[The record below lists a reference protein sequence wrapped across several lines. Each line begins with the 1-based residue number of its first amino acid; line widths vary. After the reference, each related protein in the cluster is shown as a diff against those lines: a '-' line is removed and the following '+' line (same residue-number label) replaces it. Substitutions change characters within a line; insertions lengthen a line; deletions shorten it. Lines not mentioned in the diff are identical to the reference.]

1 MFYFTHS
8 VLNLIVCLIWS
19 FGSKKLSGDGAK
31 SVMSNVMRGVGCRRT
46 KCFVRKLFE
55 IKSHWPNEWLITCSH
70 PHPKCWLLLENVLCQ
85 KTFPD
90 KKSLT
95 RFWPSDCSHPHP
107 KCWLLLD
114 KVLCLKTLPHFFL
127 LFRPLPLGHWHLMQ
141 PRSFLLLSF
150 WASNL
155 HE

>member
-1 MFYFTHS
+1 MFYITHS

-85 KTFPD
+85 KNFQIKSHWPD
-90 KKSLT
+90 SDPVT
-95 RFWPSDCSHPHP
+95 AVIPIPSAGCSWT
-107 KCWLLLD
+107 KCFVSKLCPTSSSSS
-114 KVLCLKTLPHFFL
+114 VLYRWVIDILCNRGPFIAVFL
-127 LFRPLPLGHWHLMQ
+127 GW
-141 PRSFLLLSF
+141 
-150 WASNL
+150 
-155 HE
+155 